1 MVLGNGH
8 KVTTVTYDMEQF
20 LRSCVDRYLE
30 VAGNVELNKVPT
42 PGPHEETK
50 DHPSRAPI
58 QTGPSVECNWRGNR
72 VPANGYETPSCQ
84 AGGTSEGAHP
94 EPVRGQLAPH
104 AASVL
109 MKKLYGAR
117 IAGFDLLR
125 QVNRLARNIT
135 RWTTDHDKKLHH
147 LMCYIHHT
155 KHWRMIGWVGDSVE
169 DMYLAVL
176 TFSGAPIL
184 CGRHLAVT

>member
-8 KVTTVTYDMEQF
+8 KVTTVTYDMERF
-20 LRSCVDRYLE
+20 LDRDLE
-30 VAGNVELNKVPT
+30 VAGNVELKKVPT

-50 DHPSRAPI
+50 DHPSRAPV
-58 QTGPSVECNWRGNR
+58 QTGPSVECNWCGNR

-84 AGGTSEGAHP
+84 AGG
-94 EPVRGQLAPH
+94 PH

-109 MKKLYGAR
+109 MKLLYGAR
-117 IAGFDLLR
+117 IARFDLLR

-135 RWTTDHDKKLHH
+135 RWTTDDDKKLHH
-147 LMCYIHHT
+147 LMCYLHHT

-169 DMYLAVL
+169 DLYWAVY
-176 TFSGAPIL
+176 AD
-184 CGRHLAVT
+184 AE